1 MAVKHYHSMKNSP
14 KYFVPKKGT
23 PEYNEVK
30 AIQASMINGDGMEQL
45 GTGVISD
52 VKNEI
57 VDNVKLYK
65 RTKKNIKDANNIYE
79 KTKPLQYETISNI
92 KRLNSGVNKYKSIL
106 GYGQNGGSLK
116 KAIQFATNQPD
127 KFAEFVNQVAKQG
140 AGHGKKQT
148 GGFLPAFVIPF
159 IPAITTALGAFA
171 TGAAGALGAAAVDAI
186 VGDGL
191 TQLGGEMNYNK
202 KQTALLKAVEG
213 EKKSAKPNK
222 ARDNRIMRKYKK
234 NLKSMTGSGVENIVL
249 ENPEE
254 SFEVGKVIFG
264 SPTAPQV
271 KNGKVVLPPT
281 PLENL
286 WNMLF

>member
-1 MAVKHYHSMKNSP
+1 MVNSWIYAVKHYHSMKNSP

-23 PEYNEVK
+23 PEYEEVK
-30 AIQASMINGDGMEQL
+30 AIQASMINGDGMKQL
-45 GTGVISD
+45 GTGAH
-52 VKNEI
+52 
-57 VDNVKLYK
+57 
-65 RTKKNIKDANNIYE
+65 TKMKKSK
-79 KTKPLQYETISNI
+79 KTME
-92 KRLNSGVNKYKSIL
+92 
-106 GYGQNGGSLK
+106 QNGGSLK
-116 KAIQFATNQPD
+116 KAINFATNQPD
-127 KFAEFVNQVAKQG
+127 KFAEFVNQVAQQG

-186 VGDGL
+186 VGDGMK
-191 TQLGGEMNYNK
+191 QLGTGMKYDK

-222 ARDNRIMRKYKK
+222 ARDARIMRKYKK

-254 SFEVGKVIFG
+254 SFEVGKIIFG
-264 SPTAPQV
+264 TQTAPTV
-271 KNGKVVLPPT
+271 KDGKVVLPPT

-286 WNMLF
+286 WNSIFG